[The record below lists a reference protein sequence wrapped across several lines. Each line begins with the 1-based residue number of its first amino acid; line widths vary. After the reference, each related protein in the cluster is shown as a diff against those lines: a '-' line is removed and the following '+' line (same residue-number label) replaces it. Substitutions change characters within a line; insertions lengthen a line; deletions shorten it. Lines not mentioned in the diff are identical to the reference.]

1 MDGTEYLKQISAQQ
15 RPVKPAKPSIFQS
28 KFFMIGAI
36 GVGLL
41 ILIMI
46 IGAFLGGGENDKD
59 RTFALKL
66 HLDGT
71 EEMIKT
77 YQPHIKSSFLR
88 SSSSSLHSVLT
99 DANAKLTT
107 YVEEK
112 YKYKEKS
119 VEKKI
124 LEAAQAD
131 KEELNSSLFEAK
143 INGNLDRIYA
153 HKMAYEI
160 SLFMNEMA
168 DVVNKTKDAGLKSA
182 LTSSYESLETIYNNF
197 NDFSES
203 K

>member
-1 MDGTEYLKQISAQQ
+1 MDGTEYLKQISEQKKVGK
-15 RPVKPAKPSIFQS
+15 PVKPSIFRS

-36 GVGLL
+36 GVGLF
-41 ILIMI
+41 IIIAI
-46 IGAFLGGGENDKD
+46 IGAILSGGENDKD

-77 YQPHIKSSFLR
+77 YQPSIKSSFLR

-99 DANAKLTT
+99 DANTKLTA

-112 YKYKEKS
+112 YEYKEKN

-124 LEAAQAD
+124 LEAAEAN
-131 KEELNSSLFEAK
+131 KEALNSSLFEAK

-168 DVVNKTKDAGLKSA
+168 DIVNKAKDAGLKSM
-182 LTSSYESLETIYNNF
+182 LTSSYKSLETVYSNF
-197 NDFSES
+197 NDFSETR
-203 K
+203 

>member
-1 MDGTEYLKQISAQQ
+1 M
-15 RPVKPAKPSIFQS
+15 AKPKPKFYQS

-36 GVGLL
+36 GVGLI
-41 ILIMI
+41 ILVMI
-46 IGAFLGGGENDKD
+46 IGSFLGGGESDKS

-71 EEMIKT
+71 EENINT
-77 YQPHIKSSFLR
+77 FQPSIKSSFLR
-88 SSSSSLHSVLT
+88 SISSSLHSILT
-99 DANAKLTT
+99 DTNSQLTK

-112 YKYKEKS
+112 YEYKENK
-119 VEKKI
+119 VDKK
-124 LEAAQAD
+124 LLGEAQAMKD
-131 KEELNSSLFEAK
+131 ELNASLFEAK

-160 SLFMNEMA
+160 SLFMSEVA
-168 DVVNKTKDAGLKSA
+168 DVANKTKDNNLKSA
-182 LTSSYESLETIYNNF
+182 LTSSYGSLEKLYDNF